1 MRKFSFHS
9 ARRAGRALMA
19 AVGAWALASCGGG
32 TEREEPFVPQQII
45 VLGDDNSLLETDGRR
60 WGINGLDANAVFD
73 CRLLPVWTQGL
84 AGSFGLVPD
93 RCTTGTT
100 VTPRAIT
107 RAVAGAKAA
116 DLDAQITAQI
126 AAGALTSKDLFTVMI
141 GMHDIIEVYETF
153 AGAKTCNLDTTVDT
167 PMELELRARG
177 HQVAEQINRLIAAN
191 ARVIVS
197 TVHDLGLTPYA
208 RTRDAAS
215 PGQAA
220 LLTCLTAT
228 FNARVRVDILQDGR
242 FVGLVLADDV
252 VQAMTKVPGSY
263 GLLNVTDAVC
273 TTAALDCTTATLVT
287 GGSTGTHLWADDRR
301 LGPVAHS
308 RLATEADRRARNN
321 PF

>member
-1 MRKFSFHS
+1 MRLFSPHT
-9 ARRAGRALMA
+9 ARRALRTLAA
-19 AVGAWALASCGGG
+19 AVSVWVLASCGGG
-32 TEREEPFVPQQII
+32 TERIEPFVPNQII
-45 VLGDDNSLLETDGRR
+45 ILGDDNNLLEADGRR
-60 WGINGLDANAVFD
+60 YAINGLDTSNVLD
-73 CRLLPVWTQGL
+73 CRLLPVWTQSL
-84 AGSFGLVPD
+84 ASAFGLVLD

-100 VTPRAIT
+100 VAPRAIT

-116 DLDAQITAQI
+116 DLGAQIDAQI

-153 AGAKTCNLDTTVDT
+153 AGDKTCDLDTRVDT

-177 HQVAEQINRLIAAN
+177 QQVAEQINRLIAAD

-208 RTRDAAS
+208 RTREAAN

-220 LLTCLTAT
+220 LLTCLTAA

-242 FVGLVLADDV
+242 FVGLVLADDLT
-252 VQAMTKVPGSY
+252 QAISRSPGVY
-263 GLLNVTDAVC
+263 GLSNATDAVC
-273 TTAALDCTTATLVT
+273 TTAVPDCTTLTLVS

-301 LGPVAHS
+301 FGPVAHAQ
-308 RLATEADRRARNN
+308 LATLANTRARNN